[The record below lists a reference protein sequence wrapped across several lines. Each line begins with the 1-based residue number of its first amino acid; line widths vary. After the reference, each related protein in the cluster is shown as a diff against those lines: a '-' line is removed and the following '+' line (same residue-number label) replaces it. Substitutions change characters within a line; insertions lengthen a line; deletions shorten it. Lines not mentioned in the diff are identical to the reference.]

1 MKSCPTCNRTYTD
14 ASLNFC
20 LEDGTPLTL
29 SAPPATPG
37 FDPNA
42 TIRYTDA
49 RETKPPQPATPPP
62 SVPPG
67 SQPSYPASY
76 QPAPPSV
83 QPSYRPEQPVASMG
97 SAFGQQQQYRPPVVA
112 PPQRKS
118 NTVWWVLGGMVVLG
132 VIAVG
137 AVVMILALASM
148 DSNTNGNSNRVIVNS
163 RNNNRNTNTNTA
175 NANTNTNTNASLP
188 ESLSDD
194 FSQAKWGTGNYAFG
208 DIWYADDQYHM
219 RAKARSYL
227 VMYAPSAEYDTANA
241 AVSVTAR
248 SVDGTPSLT
257 GYGLIIHGEK
267 KNGKLE
273 DYALLIDTSENA
285 RYQVIKHKD
294 DKQSVVVPWTT
305 SSVVRSGSNSNQLEI
320 RARGTELSFYINGQ
334 YVDRATDTENFKGGR
349 AGLYTSDITEVA
361 FDDLE
366 IKR

>member
-1 MKSCPTCNRTYTD
+1 MKSCPSCNRTYTD

-29 SAPPATPG
+29 SAPATPG

-49 RETKPPQPATPPP
+49 RATKPPQPATPPP

-67 SQPSYPASY
+67 SQPSYQASY
-76 QPAPPSV
+76 QPPSPGG
-83 QPSYRPEQPVASMG
+83 QPSYQPEQPVASTG
-97 SAFGQQQQYRPPVVA
+97 SAFGQQQYRPA
-112 PPQRKS
+112 AIALPQRKS
-118 NTVWWVLGGMVVLG
+118 NAVWWVLGGMLVLG
-132 VIAVG
+132 IIIVG

-148 DSNTNGNSNRVIVNS
+148 DSNSNGNSNRVIVNS
-163 RNNNRNTNTNTA
+163 RNNNRNTNTNT
-175 NANTNTNTNASLP
+175 NTANTNTNTNASLP
-188 ESLSDD
+188 ALLSDD

-219 RAKARSYL
+219 RAKAKSYL
-227 VMYAPSAEYDTANA
+227 MMYAPSAEYDTANA

-273 DYALLIDTSENA
+273 DYALLIDTSANA
-285 RYQVIKHKD
+285 RYQIIKHKD
-294 DKQSVVVPWTT
+294 DKQTVVVPWTT
-305 SSVVRSGSNSNQLEI
+305 SSVIRSGSNSNQLEI

-349 AGLYTSDITEVA
+349 AGLYTSDIPEVA